1 MRLIPS
7 FCALACA
14 SALPLAAPAQT
25 AAETPAPETAPDTAG
40 RTVLDVTASGTLTG
54 LAADALG
61 PDAALTVRLHGPVA
75 FDVDT
80 ADFASLEIFADD
92 PAVKLTVSDTAADD
106 CITAVSIPAASGE
119 PAAAAF
125 TAAAASA
132 GIATLAEG
140 DTTAGDGGTIPNHLS
155 VNVKGNVSEISG
167 TSSASGLTPWRFHDS
182 EWVTSNCAM
191 DDTISFSMSGVTA
204 TMATIRSA
212 TGAKPWNYARTDFLG
227 AMGNGYRDGPWE
239 VAFSNVP
246 YDEYTLV
253 LYFGSDLTG
262 NDKKLWNPVKIT
274 TGNTEGIYYTYN
286 NDTKELTKGNTAW
299 GSTDPDTV
307 GLGTSVMAI
316 TGLSGDV
323 TFGIEGNNSDLKTRS
338 GLYGFQIINTGASM
352 KVRTLPIS
360 GEQQLG
366 TVITSEID
374 FATVDLTTDAVLTID
389 SFNVKRLNIVGP
401 ETGTATIK
409 VAADIDFSKIDLSEA
424 PNVNIV
430 FVSGCSTVSGGLQ
443 VLGDV
448 TVSTSVTLTVNSVEN
463 SPYWSVG
470 GTLTIGEGGRLT
482 VAVAEGVTVASP
494 IQVIKAQEIVGTISP
509 ADDLAGRSM
518 KVTRVG
524 NVYWLTGSGTLRA
537 TISGDVNWD
546 ALEWKQNDGETGVD
560 KPVFDGTS
568 DVVLTFTAG
577 ATLTVGGSSDGSS
590 TNLTLGSLAINNT
603 SSGSATIAVSENV
616 TLAVANQVTIA
627 GGEVKLPVGILF
639 DATSAGDTASNS
651 SPADKPA
658 FTVAAGATVTLTGDG
673 ETKYI
678 RKEPISGG
686 GTVVKSSTIPRLDLY
701 GQDGQN
707 NLDGVTLKL
716 EGGGLKLVQQSDSIR
731 ARLKDTTVVYAG
743 NDPRLILYGWAE
755 VAGTVT
761 FVSETA
767 ATSSLNNPADTSFVA
782 AATDSVSTLIL
793 KKGESA
799 PKDVTLPRIILSGKV
814 AADVEGGVASI
825 KLNSRPSREASGTV
839 TVYGGATLVLDSSG
853 ATNGAKIK
861 VCKGGTIKPVSVPTL
876 CYVDL
881 ELEDGAIFDR
891 SVGAIDIE
899 GKTLVLP
906 ESGTVNVT
914 VAADMT
920 GWDTSYL
927 IKTTS
932 TGVLNANN
940 AKKFTIGSNM
950 GLPIADHFI
959 VHKSKG
965 FGFGTVVGTVP
976 SAGSILGA
984 LLRDVAIENGSAS
997 AMVVCGGTLTADKAE
1012 AGAALFTGITTT
1024 TTEASTTTVT
1034 VAYDFGITGITVS
1047 DNDIVVTAKVQGP
1060 GGATAGYAS
1069 DTTVTLYKDGAE
1081 TGVTGTIGDDGT
1093 VTFKLS
1099 GGLSGID
1106 DNTAAKFTVK
1116 AEEGSVSVSPDPDV
1130 GDTDTDFGK

>member
-1 MRLIPS
+1 MKMTASLL
-7 FCALACA
+7 ALACA
-14 SALPLAAPAQT
+14 ATLPLASVAHAATPESATTVSAAQSQT
-25 AAETPAPETAPDTAG
+25 ILE
-40 RTVLDVTASGTLTG
+40 VSASGKLSEIG
-54 LAADALG
+54 AAVLG
-61 PDAALTVRLHGPVA
+61 PDVRLTVRLHGPIA

-80 ADFASLEIFADD
+80 ANFASLEIYADD
-92 PAVKLTVSDTAADD
+92 AAATLTVSEPTAYDRL
-106 CITAVSIPAASGE
+106 TAVSFPKASGSS
-119 PAAAAF
+119 ATATTFA
-125 TAAAASA
+125 TAATTSA
-132 GIATLAEG
+132 GVATLAEG

-155 VNVKGNVSEISG
+155 VNVKGNVSEISD
-167 TSSASGLTPWRFHDS
+167 TSVSGLDAWQFPDS

-191 DDTISFSMSGVTA
+191 DDTISFSVSGVTA

-212 TGAKPWNYARTDFLG
+212 TGATPWHYDRTGSLG

-239 VAFSNVP
+239 VAFSNIP

-253 LYFGSDLTG
+253 LYFGSDMTG
-262 NDKKLWNPVKIT
+262 NNKKLWNPVKIT
-274 TGNTEGIYYTYN
+274 KGNTEGIYYTYN
-286 NDTKELTKGNTAW
+286 DTKELTEGNAAW

-323 TFGIEGNNSDLKTRS
+323 TFGIEGNNSDLGTRS
-338 GLYGFQIINTGASM
+338 GLYGFQIINTGDPM
-352 KVRTLPIS
+352 TVGTLSIS

-389 SFNVKRLNIVGP
+389 RFNVKRLNIVGP

-409 VAADIDFSKIDLSEA
+409 VAADIDLSKIDLSEA

-448 TVSTSVTLTVNSVEN
+448 TVSTPVTLTVDSVEN
-463 SPYWSVG
+463 SPYWSVV
-470 GTLTIGEGGRLT
+470 GTLTIGEGGSLT
-482 VAVAEGVTVASP
+482 VAVAEGVTVTSP

-518 KVTRVG
+518 KVTCVG

-537 TISGDVNWD
+537 TISEDVNWD

-560 KPVFDGTS
+560 NPVFDGTS

-577 ATLTVGGSSDGSS
+577 ATLTIGGSSDGSS
-590 TNLTLGSLAINNT
+590 TNLTFGSLAINNT

-627 GGEVKLPVGILF
+627 GGEVELPVGILF

-743 NDPRLILYGWAE
+743 TDPRLILYGWAE

-767 ATSSLNNPADTSFVA
+767 ATSSLNNSADTSFVA

-799 PKDVTLPRIILSGKV
+799 PKDVTLPRIILSGNV

-825 KLNSRPSREASGTV
+825 KLNSRTNCEASGTV
-839 TVYGGATLVLDSSG
+839 TVYDGATLVLDSSG

-861 VCKGGTIKPVSVPTL
+861 VCKGGTIKPVSAPTL

-891 SVGAIDIE
+891 SVGAIDIG

-932 TGVLNANN
+932 TGVLNADN
-940 AKKFTIGSNM
+940 AKKFAIGSNM

-959 VHKSKG
+959 VHKSEG

-984 LLRDVAIENGSAS
+984 LLRDAAIENGSAS

-1012 AGAALFTGITTT
+1012 AGVERFTHVTTT
-1024 TTEASTTTVT
+1024 ATDSGTTTIT
-1034 VAYDFGITGITVS
+1034 VAYDFGISKMAIR
-1047 DNDIVVTAKVQGP
+1047 DIGETRYVIVGAKVQGAE
-1060 GGATAGYAS
+1060 GA
-1069 DTTVTLYKDGAE
+1069 DFAE
-1081 TGVTGTIGDDGT
+1081 TTAVQVLVNGTVAANVTEVTDETGTTGGQSSEAGVKWFRLPYADVVGGSTGT
-1093 VTFKLS
+1093 FSL
-1099 GGLSGID
+1099 
-1106 DNTAAKFTVK
+1106 TVK
-1116 AEEGSVSVSPDPDV
+1116 ALPQ
-1130 GDTDTDFGK
+1130 TTTL